1 MSTFIHTADTHLGYR
16 QYHRPEREQDYL
28 DAFEQVI
35 SAAIEKDAEAVI
47 HAGDFFHDSRPTTE
61 TIRSA
66 LEQLKR
72 LDKHGI
78 EFLGVVGNHEETQ
91 ADQWLDILSEL
102 SLATHLTSDPHI
114 VGDTA
119 FYGIDHVPE
128 SRRTQLSYEFTDH
141 DTEYAF
147 LVLHGLVAPLAPLG
161 TWELDEILGRSNLTF
176 DGVLLGDDHTPRI
189 ERRDNT
195 VVTYPGSTE
204 RTATDQT
211 QERVYN
217 LITTDNDEPAVWIDQ
232 IPLDTRPH
240 VFLEIEL
247 EDGEGQERI
256 FRTLDDESIDDSVV
270 AIVVTG
276 DGEPITPAAIE
287 EYGKQQGAFVVRV
300 SDRRQLDTEDLDIDV
315 TFADPDDAVQERI
328 RQMGLSLPAYD
339 IERKV
344 RNLDGIK
351 KSNLAEAI
359 ETEFDER
366 IDDYRDEFE
375 EDAEIEPPD
384 PTSERLD
391 EFTESGAVESDTSTA
406 ESVADS
412 EGESTPN
419 AEAVIE
425 GEDEA
430 GTAAESES
438 EPDEEDRSRTSQ
450 QLSLDDL
457 GS

>member
-28 DAFEQVI
+28 DAFKQVI
-35 SAAIEKDAEAVI
+35 SAAIENDAAAVI
-47 HAGDFFHDSRPTTE
+47 HAGDFFHDSRPTTG

-66 LEQLKR
+66 LEQLRR
-72 LDKHGI
+72 LDEHNI

-102 SLATHLTSDPHI
+102 NLATHLTNDPHI
-114 VGDTA
+114 VDDTA

-128 SRRTQLSYEFTDH
+128 SRRHQLSYDFTDH
-141 DTEYAF
+141 DADYAF

-189 ERRDNT
+189 DRWDRT

-211 QERVYN
+211 HDRVFN
-217 LITTDNDEPAVWIDQ
+217 LITTDNENPPVWVDQ
-232 IPLDTRPH
+232 VSLDTRPH

-247 EDGEGQERI
+247 EPGEGQQRI
-256 FRTLDDESIDDSVV
+256 FRALDEEPIQDSVV
-270 AIVVTG
+270 AVAVTG
-276 DGEPITPAAIE
+276 EGKGITPAAIE
-287 EYGKQQGAFVVRV
+287 EYGKERGAFVVRV
-300 SDRRQLDTEDLDIDV
+300 SDRRQLDTEELDIDV

-344 RNLDGIK
+344 RNPDAIT
-351 KSNLAEAI
+351 KSNLAE
-359 ETEFDER
+359 EVEREFQSR
-366 IDDYRDEFE
+366 IDEHPEEFE
-375 EDAEIEPPD
+375 EDAEIEAPSPSRD
-384 PTSERLD
+384 TLD
-391 EFTESGAVESDTSTA
+391 AFVEDTEAGSDESVTESTTNSPDEAQANEKEAAEDAVEPDGEQEETGRSETS
-406 ESVADS
+406 
-412 EGESTPN
+412 
-419 AEAVIE
+419 
-425 GEDEA
+425 
-430 GTAAESES
+430 
-438 EPDEEDRSRTSQ
+438 

-457 GS
+457 GD